1 MIRLSEKMLKNPSEY
16 KWFRSFFD
24 SEKSRKEKEIQY
36 ITFISVVKIA
46 IKLVIEPE
54 TASYKKNMLE
64 SEINNADISLTY
76 YL

>member
-1 MIRLSEKMLKNPSEY
+1 MI
-16 KWFRSFFD
+16 SFLFWQ
-24 SEKSRKEKEIQY
+24 RKKKQRKKIQY